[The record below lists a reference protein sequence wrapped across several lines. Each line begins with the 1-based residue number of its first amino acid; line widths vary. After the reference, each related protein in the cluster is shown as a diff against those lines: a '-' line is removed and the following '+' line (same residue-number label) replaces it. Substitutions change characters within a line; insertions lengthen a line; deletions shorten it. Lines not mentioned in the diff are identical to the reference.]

1 MQLHPVNCW
10 PFRTRMRGDCQG
22 KRQESSGFDQ
32 AGGPRRGKNPFVR
45 AARVE
50 NPVYDKVTRRLS
62 AIVSVALFA
71 PVLIGIWTLRSVDQR
86 VEDELLIVAIFLV
99 VVFAS
104 LFLLM
109 HLTTNV
115 WIRIDPMQRKVFH
128 IYKLF
133 GYPVYRKAHD
143 LSRFDRISLHRAFR
157 GGYRATLV
165 GREQEVVVSASWKL
179 GWVRPAAEQAATSSG
194 LKMSDQL

>member
-1 MQLHPVNCW
+1 MP
-10 PFRTRMRGDCQG
+10 GYCQE
-22 KRQESSGFDQ
+22 KWQESSGFDQ

-45 AARVE
+45 APRVE
-50 NPVYDKVTRRLS
+50 NPVYDKMTRRLS

-71 PVLIGIWTLRSVDQR
+71 PILIGLWTLRSVDQK
-86 VEDELLIVAIFLV
+86 VADELLIVAIFLV

-133 GYPVYRKAHD
+133 GYPVFRKTYD
-143 LSRFDRISLHRAFR
+143 LSRFDRVSLHRAFR

-179 GWVRPAAEQAATSSG
+179 GWVRPAAEQAATSTG
-194 LKMSDQL
+194 LTMSDQL

>member
-1 MQLHPVNCW
+1 MQLHPGELLAISYQNVGVLS
-10 PFRTRMRGDCQG
+10 RKT
-22 KRQESSGFDQ
+22 QESSGFDQ
-32 AGGPRRGKNPFVR
+32 AGGPRRGKKPFAR
-45 AARVE
+45 APRVE

-71 PVLIGIWTLRSVDQR
+71 PILIGLWTLRSVDQK
-86 VEDELLIVAIFLV
+86 VADELLIVAIFLV

-104 LFLLM
+104 VFLLT

-115 WIRIDPMQRKVFH
+115 WIRIDPMHGRVFH

-133 GYPVYRKAHD
+133 GYPVYRKTYD
-143 LSRFDRISLHRAFR
+143 LSRFDRVSLHRAFR

>member
-1 MQLHPVNCW
+1 M
-10 PFRTRMRGDCQG
+10 
-22 KRQESSGFDQ
+22 
-32 AGGPRRGKNPFVR
+32 
-45 AARVE
+45 E

-71 PVLIGIWTLRSVDQR
+71 PILIGLWTLRSVDQK
-86 VEDELLIVAIFLV
+86 VADELLIVAIFLV
-99 VVFAS
+99 VVFAG
-104 LFLLM
+104 LFLVM

-133 GYPVYRKAHD
+133 GYPVYKKTYD
-143 LSRFDRISLHRAFR
+143 LSQFDRVSLPRAFR

-165 GREQEVVVSASWKL
+165 GREHEVVVSTSWKL
-179 GWVRPAAEQAATSSG
+179 GWVRPAAEQAATSIG
-194 LKMSDQL
+194 LKLSDQL